1 MGAPTVSFIT
11 ILSTVHCPIF
21 FPPLGGGKIW
31 KDITFQRRA
40 EQTWMERGFDNEE
53 ENEDVQEDEN
63 DGDEHED
70 VEEDEDDLVGCSRGS
85 QR

>member
-1 MGAPTVSFIT
+1 
-11 ILSTVHCPIF
+11 
-21 FPPLGGGKIW
+21 
-31 KDITFQRRA
+31 
-40 EQTWMERGFDNEE
+40 MERGFDNEE
-53 ENEDVQEDEN
+53 ENEDIQEDED

>member
-1 MGAPTVSFIT
+1 
-11 ILSTVHCPIF
+11 
-21 FPPLGGGKIW
+21 
-31 KDITFQRRA
+31 
-40 EQTWMERGFDNEE
+40 MERGFDNEE
-53 ENEDVQEDEN
+53 ENEDVQEDED

>member
-1 MGAPTVSFIT
+1 
-11 ILSTVHCPIF
+11 
-21 FPPLGGGKIW
+21 
-31 KDITFQRRA
+31 
-40 EQTWMERGFDNEE
+40 MERGFDNEE